1 MLGMRWS
8 VLFGFQFTLLYLKI
22 FQDFIIPSMLEKHS
36 YSVNLVVIDITV
48 LDFWKPLGLNMQN
61 PFG

>member
-22 FQDFIIPSMLEKHS
+22 FQDFIIPSMLKKHS
-36 YSVNLVVIDITV
+36 HSVNLVVIDITV
-48 LDFWKPLGLNMQN
+48 LDF
-61 PFG
+61 